1 VAEHD
6 VRGVGDMTIELQQP
20 NGDRSAPRHE
30 TVPVVLDFVHP
41 VRPGR
46 RLRRFGRQTWG
57 DEAGR
62 QRHGAAYSG
71 REWLGEATVALPF
84 NRSKSPARILSTPQL
99 GGRALLVG

>member
-1 VAEHD
+1 
-6 VRGVGDMTIELQQP
+6 
-20 NGDRSAPRHE
+20 
-30 TVPVVLDFVHP
+30 VLDFVHP